1 MEICLSSWGLFIR
14 FFFYKHQMKAAQLGH
29 LGGDKAWLADRLTVI
44 AA

>member
-1 MEICLSSWGLFIR
+1 MFVFVGTFHTIF
-14 FFFYKHQMKAAQLGH
+14 FFFYKHQMKADQLGH